1 MKAQTFSPLPLFF
14 ARALS
19 RFFLF
24 LSLSVLSLTNSSKSR
39 SPGCKHG
46 SAAYLPRSAHIL
58 FIARSLALFLARSFA
73 CARSLSLSLFAPRM
87 SLSHWLPDD
96 RRDSRRWCSVL
107 TVARRAWMVGGS
119 ARTVATLLVLRLRL
133 CPNRKKP
140 RRRTPACLRCY
151 KPMLG
156 FVGLLMQ
163 PAVAYCPLE

>member
-1 MKAQTFSPLPLFF
+1 
-14 ARALS
+14 
-19 RFFLF
+19 
-24 LSLSVLSLTNSSKSR
+24 
-39 SPGCKHG
+39 
-46 SAAYLPRSAHIL
+46 
-58 FIARSLALFLARSFA
+58 
-73 CARSLSLSLFAPRM
+73 
-87 SLSHWLPDD
+87 
-96 RRDSRRWCSVL
+96 VL

-133 CPNRKKP
+133 CPNRKNP